1 MAAEKVE
8 ELHVQYWRLS
18 KLDDLEELYY
28 EAGYSLPLILR
39 LHDILKDNKITKDKD
54 IKELIELANHSLPE
68 IRNRFEELLN
78 QVGTLENEKATLNTE
93 ILGLRNSIHTNNEII
108 RKKKMQLQI
117 LDRKLRQLKVML
129 QAANKDPNYNKVIE
143 IVDQSLNDKRLLLVT
158 ALVAILNTL
167 EANPFGLNLLNS
179 SSLDIEDYI
188 DNDIDGKYLL
198 QFAESCYNTLLK
210 GYVKAIV

>member
-1 MAAEKVE
+1 M
-8 ELHVQYWRLS
+8 
-18 KLDDLEELYY
+18 
-28 EAGYSLPLILR
+28 PLLLR
-39 LHDILKDNKITKDKD
+39 LHDILKGNKITKDKD

-78 QVGTLENEKATLNTE
+78 QVGTLENGKATLNTE

-117 LDRKLRQLKVML
+117 LDRKLRQLEVML

-167 EANPFGLNLLNS
+167 KANPFGLNLLNS